1 MILVT
6 DNKEPDLV
14 GIIENKDDFVH
25 ISKMVDDLNRDLV
38 DSGFDQYQYKAER
51 KGKKAYIRLY
61 K

>member
-25 ISKMVDDLNRDLV
+25 ISKMVDGMNRDLV

-51 KGKKAYIRLY
+51 KGKKAYIRLL
-61 K
+61 